1 MEKNHIEMSS
11 EIYEAMMDLRKI
23 MFQNVYDHP
32 EAKKEEKKAIKM
44 LKKLYTYYIE
54 NPDEM
59 SAEYRQL
66 MKKGES
72 KTQVVCDYL
81 AGMTDQYSMA
91 KFRKIY
97 IPKAW
102 EVY

>member
-1 MEKNHIEMSS
+1 
-11 EIYEAMMDLRKI
+11 MDLRKI

-44 LKKLYTYYIE
+44 LKKLYTYYTE

>member
-1 MEKNHIEMSS
+1 
-11 EIYEAMMDLRKI
+11 
-23 MFQNVYDHP
+23 
-32 EAKKEEKKAIKM
+32 
-44 LKKLYTYYIE
+44 
-54 NPDEM
+54 M

>member
-11 EIYEAMMDLRKI
+11 EIYEAMMVSGRSCFKMSVI
-23 MFQNVYDHP
+23 IRRQ
-32 EAKKEEKKAIKM
+32 KRRKKAIKM

>member
-1 MEKNHIEMSS
+1 
-11 EIYEAMMDLRKI
+11 
-23 MFQNVYDHP
+23 
-32 EAKKEEKKAIKM
+32 
-44 LKKLYTYYIE
+44 
-54 NPDEM
+54 M

-72 KTQVVCDYL
+72 KAQVVCDYL

>member
-1 MEKNHIEMSS
+1 
-11 EIYEAMMDLRKI
+11 MDLRKI

-32 EAKKEEKKAIKM
+32 EAKKKKQKKAIKM

-66 MKKGES
+66 RKKENRRHKWS
-72 KTQVVCDYL
+72 AIIWPV
-81 AGMTDQYSMA
+81 
-91 KFRKIY
+91 
-97 IPKAW
+97 
-102 EVY
+102 

>member
-1 MEKNHIEMSS
+1 
-11 EIYEAMMDLRKI
+11 MDLRKI

-54 NPDEM
+54 NPDEHV
-59 SAEYRQL
+59 SRIPAADE
-66 MKKGES
+66 KGES

>member
-1 MEKNHIEMSS
+1 
-11 EIYEAMMDLRKI
+11 MDCGD
-23 MFQNVYDHP
+23 NVIIINADKVQLTG
-32 EAKKEEKKAIKM
+32 KKWTDRVYLNFTGYPGGQRELSPA
-44 LKKLYTYYIE
+44 
-54 NPDEM
+54 D
-59 SAEYRQL
+59 L